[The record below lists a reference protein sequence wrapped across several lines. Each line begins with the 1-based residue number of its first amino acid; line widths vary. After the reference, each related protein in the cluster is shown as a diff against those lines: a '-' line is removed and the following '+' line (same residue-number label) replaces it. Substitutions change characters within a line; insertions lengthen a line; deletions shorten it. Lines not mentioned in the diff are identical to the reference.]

1 METCIRFVHM
11 TYGTI
16 IRITRK
22 GGMLVGQYDEA
33 RTGEISK
40 IKIENGILGRI
51 TKLITEQVIPYQ
63 WEILNDRAKDA
74 KPDHSIEN
82 FSVADGSEE
91 EFPSHCI
98 TNFKI
103 AAKDEEG
110 SFYGMV
116 FQDSDLAKWLEAV
129 SYRLMSNPD
138 LELEKIADEAID
150 LIGRAQQADGYL
162 NTYFTIKEPQNRFT
176 NLCECHELYCT
187 GHMIE
192 AAVAYYRA
200 TGKRKLVDIM
210 CRMVDCID
218 QVFGPRAEGK
228 LPGYPGHEEIE
239 LALIKLFQITADPKH
254 LILAKF
260 FIDERGKQPIYFDE
274 EFEKRNHASHFSYL
288 YPPYGMYSNGRK
300 YAQYHLPI
308 REQKEFVG
316 HAVRCMYMAS
326 GAIDVA
332 RITEDEELMETCRQL
347 YQNMAQR
354 RMYIT
359 GGIGSTPNGEMFTFD
374 YDLPND
380 LVYGETC
387 ASIGLMFFMQRMLLV
402 QQKSCYAD
410 TMERALFNT
419 CIAGMSLDGKSF
431 FYVNPLEVDP
441 VASRENP
448 NRKHVLPVRPAWFGC
463 ACCPPNLARMITSL
477 PEYLYTLTEDS
488 IYVNLYMENRAAV
501 EVNGKEIEFEEITN
515 YPYEGTVVFHMHTA
529 GTYRMYLRIPDWSKN
544 NWTVKVNKINRKPQI
559 TDGYAELG
567 QEWKAGDTIE
577 LILDMVPRRMY
588 ANPKVSKDIGKV
600 ALQRGPLLYCLEE
613 ADNGKG
619 LQRLYLPR
627 NAELKVIEKPQKL
640 LGIVEIQTEG
650 LRLLCNDQEELYTS
664 VPNDQYE
671 KVPLTYIPYYT
682 WANRGENEMTVWVNE
697 KA

>member
-1 METCIRFVHM
+1 MSRYDM
-11 TYGTI
+11 TKT
-16 IRITRK
+16 
-22 GGMLVGQYDEA
+22 A
-33 RTGEISK
+33 EISK
-40 IKIENGILGRI
+40 IKIESGLFGRI
-51 TKLITEQVIPYQ
+51 TNLIINKVIPYQ
-63 WEILNDRAKDA
+63 WEILNDWATDA

-82 FSVADGSEE
+82 FSVANGNEE
-91 EFPSHCI
+91 SFPSHCI

-103 AAKDEEG
+103 AAKEEEG
-110 SFYGMV
+110 AFYGMV

-138 LELEKIADEAID
+138 PDLEKTADETID
-150 LIGRAQQADGYL
+150 LIGRAQQGDGYL

-176 NLCECHELYCT
+176 NLCECHELYCA

-192 AAVAYYRA
+192 AATAYYRA
-200 TGKRKLVDIM
+200 TGKQKLIDIM
-210 CRMVDCID
+210 CHMVDCID
-218 QVFGPRAEGK
+218 QVIGPRSEGK

-239 LALIKLFQITADPKH
+239 LALVKLYQITKDPKH
-254 LILAKF
+254 LKLAKY
-260 FIDERGKQPIYFDE
+260 FIDERGRQPYYFDE

-288 YPPYGMYSNGRK
+288 YPPYGMYSNGSK
-300 YAQYHLPI
+300 YEQYHLSI

-326 GAIDVA
+326 GTIDVA
-332 RITEDEELMETCRQL
+332 KMTKDDGLFETCRNL
-347 YQNMAQR
+347 YKNMVQR

-402 QQKSCYAD
+402 DQKSCYAD
-410 TMERALFNT
+410 TMERALINT

-477 PEYLYTLTEDS
+477 PEYLYTIKDTS
-488 IYVNLYMENRAAV
+488 IYVNLYMQNYAAV
-501 EVNGKEIEFEEITN
+501 DISGTEVKFDEITN
-515 YPYEGTVVFHMHTA
+515 YPNEGTIIFNMHTA
-529 GTYRMYLRIPDWSKN
+529 GTYIMNLRIPDWSRKN
-544 NWTVKVNKINRKPQI
+544 WFIKVNQVKIDPQVI
-559 TDGYAELG
+559 NGYARLEK
-567 QEWKAGDTIE
+567 EWKSGDRIE
-577 LILDMVPRRMY
+577 LVLDLTPRRVY
-588 ANPKVSKDIGKV
+588 ANAMVSKDIGKV
-600 ALQRGPLLYCLEE
+600 AIQRGPLIYCLEE
-613 ADNGKG
+613 VDNGKG
-619 LQRLYLPR
+619 LQRILLPR
-627 NAELKVIEKPQKL
+627 NAPLRTVEKAEKLSGIIE
-640 LGIVEIQTEG
+640 IHTEG
-650 LRLLCNDQEELYTS
+650 LKLIGNEEEELYTFE
-664 VPNDQYE
+664 PNDKYE
-671 KVPLTYIPYYT
+671 KIPLTFIPYYT

-697 KA
+697 KLM